1 MKNTCKYEHISIQ
14 CRCISL
20 FLYLRSRL
28 LLTLPIA
35 IQRRDYIIKRIS
47 DYLTSVVYIVLAP
60 NLRTG
65 VIWPRVLKV
74 MIFFAICWLQKYLD
88 FILNWLS
95 CFHHSTCD
103 IIPKLSINME
113 TYPHLVSSQ
122 IPHILLYTFIQYKN
136 NHCVLN
142 ILYSTVKTL
151 AADIILPINN
161 ITKN

>member
-1 MKNTCKYEHISIQ
+1 
-14 CRCISL
+14 
-20 FLYLRSRL
+20 
-28 LLTLPIA
+28 
-35 IQRRDYIIKRIS
+35 
-47 DYLTSVVYIVLAP
+47 VLAP

-74 MIFFAICWLQKYLD
+74 MLFFAIFWLQKYLD

-151 AADIILPINN
+151 AAGIILPINN